1 MSEERLNLHVDF
13 NERNILNTILF

>member
-1 MSEERLNLHVDF
+1 MSEERSNLYVDF